1 MSTPDVRQALVELER
16 IAIGAVYHVGAAN
29 YAEREREALQWVR
42 KAADAARAALAEQP
56 ASVAEGTIV
65 LPSGHRV
72 VIADAREDIAHVLQY
87 WLDHNKRQADEDGR
101 AVTRATHVV
110 PTEWPDRGTLE
121 NWIAVLRA
129 QGPSLAAAPKPE
141 VTKL

>member
-1 MSTPDVRQALVELER
+1 MNTKPDAVRAATARLILEASTGLH
-16 IAIGAVYHVGAAN
+16 GHVAKQ
-29 YAEREREALQWVR
+29 L
-42 KAADAARAALAEQP
+42 ADAWTEMVTALAEQP

-87 WLDHNKRQADEDGR
+87 WLDHNKRQADKDGR
-101 AVTRATHVV
+101 AVTRATHVA

-129 QGPSLAAAPKPE
+129 QGPALAAAPKPE
-141 VTKL
+141 DTK